1 VKKKKTR
8 SKRKSKGARSK
19 RTRSKRKSKK
29 TRSKRTRSKRKSK
42 KTRSKRKYKKTRSKR
57 VKKVKKTESK
67 ELIFKVP
74 KKWAN
79 NAYVDKKEYEKKY
92 KLSIKDNDGF
102 WKKEGKRIDWIKPYK
117 KIKEVKYSKTDVKI
131 KWFYDGTLNASA
143 NCIDRHLK
151 DKKNKTAIIWVGDD
165 PKESKQISYKE
176 LHKNVCK
183 TANGLKNLG
192 IKKGDRVTIYLTMIP
207 ELAYVMLACARIGA
221 IHSIIFGGFS
231 PDSIAGRI
239 NDCQSDYIITAD
251 EGVRGGKIIPLKKIT
266 DEALTQCPNVKKC
279 IVVKR
284 TGNEVNWVEGR
295 DVSYEEITKMASD
308 KCEPTEMNAED
319 PLFIL
324 YTSGST
330 GKPKGVLHTTGG
342 YMVYASMTHQYIF
355 DYKKNDIYWCSAD
368 IGWVTGHSYI
378 IYGPLSNGA
387 TTIMF
392 EGIPTYPD
400 VSRWWQIVDKYKVNI
415 FYTAPTALRALM
427 KEGAE
432 PIKKTSRKSLKLL
445 GTVGEPINPEAWL
458 WYYKIVGD
466 SRCPIVDTWWQTE
479 TGGILISP
487 QPGAIDLKPGSAT
500 KPFYGIKPVIVNE
513 KGEILKGACR
523 GRLCMAQSWPGQMR
537 TVYGD
542 HQRFIDTYFSQFEG
556 KYFTGDGCRRD
567 EDGYYWIT
575 GRVDDVI
582 IVSGHNL
589 GTAELESAFVAHP
602 KVAEAAVVGYPHDI
616 KGNGLYCYVT
626 LNTGEKSSGELER
639 DLKLWVRKQIGPIA
653 TPDLIQFAPGLPKT
667 RSGKIMRRIL
677 RKIAANEHDQL
688 GDTTTLA
695 DPTVVESLV
704 ENRKNK

>member
-1 VKKKKTR
+1 MAKKKRKRKIRIKKRRRKLKKKKR
-8 SKRKSKGARSK
+8 KSLKKKRKLKS
-19 RTRSKRKSKK
+19 RKI
-29 TRSKRTRSKRKSK
+29 
-42 KTRSKRKYKKTRSKR
+42 
-57 VKKVKKTESK
+57 KKTENK
-67 ELIFKVP
+67 ELIFKVS
-74 KKWAN
+74 KKWSN
-79 NAYVDKKEYEKKY
+79 SAYVDKKAYEKKY
-92 KLSIKDNDGF
+92 NLSIKDNDGF
-102 WKKEGKRIDWIKPYK
+102 WRKEGKRIDWIKPYT
-117 KIKEVKYSKTDVKI
+117 KIKDVKYSKTDVKI
-131 KWFYDGTLNASA
+131 KWYYDGTLNASA
-143 NCIDRHLK
+143 NCIDRHLD

-165 PKESKQISYKE
+165 PKDSKQISYKE
-176 LHKNVCK
+176 LYKNVCK
-183 TANGLKNLG
+183 AANGLKEIG

-251 EGVRGGKIIPLKKIT
+251 EGVRGGKIIPLKKNT

-279 IVVKR
+279 VVVKR

-295 DVSYEEITKMASD
+295 DVWYENITKMAAE
-308 KCEPTEMNAED
+308 KCEPEEMNAED

-330 GKPKGVLHTTGG
+330 GKPKGVMHTTGG

-355 DYKKNDIYWCSAD
+355 NYKKNDIYWCGAD

-392 EGIPTYPD
+392 EGTPNYPD
-400 VSRWWQIVDKYKVNI
+400 ASRLWKTIDKHKVNI
-415 FYTAPTALRALM
+415 FYSAPTVLRGLM
-427 KEGAE
+427 KEGDG
-432 PIKKTSRKSLKLL
+432 PVKKTSRKSLKLL

-458 WYYKIVGD
+458 WYYKVVGD

-500 KPFYGIKPVIVNE
+500 KPFYGIKPVILDE
-513 KGEILKGACR
+513 KGKTLKGACR
-523 GRLCMAQSWPGQMR
+523 GRLCIAQSWPGQMR

-542 HQRFIDTYFSQFEG
+542 HQRFIDTYFSQFDG

-626 LNTGEKSSGELER
+626 LNAGEKPTGDLER

-695 DPTVVESLV
+695 DPSVVESLV
-704 ENRKNK
+704 ENRKNI